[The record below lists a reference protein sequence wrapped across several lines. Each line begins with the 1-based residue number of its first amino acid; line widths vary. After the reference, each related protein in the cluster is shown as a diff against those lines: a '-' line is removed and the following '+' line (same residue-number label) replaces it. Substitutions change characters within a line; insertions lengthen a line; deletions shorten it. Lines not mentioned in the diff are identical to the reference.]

1 MINEIVSKMEAA
13 EETSVLQ
20 LLPDR
25 LAAADTMVDSLC
37 KSLRT
42 TNNPN
47 TLGFMGSD
55 KTPMAFD
62 AVLLRDVR
70 GLSPSVT
77 ELA

>member
-1 MINEIVSKMEAA
+1 MEAA

-55 KTPMAFD
+55 KTLMAFD
-62 AVLLRDVR
+62 AELLRNVR